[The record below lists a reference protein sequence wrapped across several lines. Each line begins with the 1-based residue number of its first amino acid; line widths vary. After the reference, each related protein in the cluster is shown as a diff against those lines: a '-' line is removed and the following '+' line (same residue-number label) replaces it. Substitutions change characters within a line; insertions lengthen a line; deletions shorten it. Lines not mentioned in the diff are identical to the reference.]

1 MSKSIV
7 RKLQLITLI
16 ACVSM
21 LVQAGL
27 SFASLPQP
35 GAAPSQD
42 TPQEVHLVSQKGF
55 QLAFMLQP
63 PQKAS
68 VAGADMAE
76 LMLFLADGN
85 GQPVHNAKVAF
96 TVVSP
101 GGATMESDARSEAG
115 RYASGVYS
123 PSAGTYVVKAE
134 VRIGKQ
140 MLSDWFTY
148 QVD

>member
-7 RKLQLITLI
+7 RKLQLIVLL
-16 ACVSM
+16 ASVSM
-21 LVQAGL
+21 LIQAGI
-27 SFASLPQP
+27 SFASLPRP
-35 GAAPSQD
+35 GVEPDQG
-42 TPQEVHLVSQKGF
+42 TPQEVHLVSQQGF

-63 PQKAS
+63 PRS

-85 GQPVHNAKVAF
+85 GKPVNNAKVAF

-101 GGATMESDARSEAG
+101 GGATMESDARNEAG

-134 VRIGKQ
+134 VRVGKQ
-140 MLSDWFTY
+140 VLSDWFTY
-148 QVD
+148 QLD

>member
-7 RKLQLITLI
+7 RKLQLITLL
-16 ACVSM
+16 ASVSM
-21 LVQAGL
+21 LIQAGI
-27 SFASLPQP
+27 SFASLPRA
-35 GAAPSQD
+35 GAGPDQG
-42 TPQEVHLVSQKGF
+42 TPQEVHLVSQQGF

-63 PQKAS
+63 PRS
-68 VAGADMAE
+68 VASADMAE

-85 GQPVHNAKVAF
+85 GKPVNNAKVAF

-101 GGATMESDARSEAG
+101 GGATMESDARNEAG

-134 VRIGKQ
+134 VRVGKQ
-140 MLSDWFTY
+140 VLSDWFTY
-148 QVD
+148 QLD

>member
-7 RKLQLITLI
+7 RKLQIIALI

-21 LVQAGL
+21 LVQAGI
-27 SFASLPQP
+27 SFASLPQA
-35 GAAPSQD
+35 GVAQSQG

-63 PQKAS
+63 PQAMS

-85 GQPVHNAKVAF
+85 GKPVNNAKVAF

-101 GGATMESDARSEAG
+101 GGATMESSARNEAG
-115 RYASGVYS
+115 RYASGIYS

-134 VRIGKQ
+134 VRVGKQ
-140 MLSDWFTY
+140 LLSDWFTY

>member
-1 MSKSIV
+1 MSKSLV
-7 RKLQLITLI
+7 RKLQFISLI

-21 LVQAGL
+21 LIQAGI
-27 SFASLPQP
+27 SFASLPQS
-35 GAAPSQD
+35 GAELKQD
-42 TPQEVHLVSQKGF
+42 PPQEVHLVSQKGF

-63 PQKAS
+63 PQAAS

-85 GQPVHNAKVAF
+85 GKPVNNAKVAF

-101 GGATMESDARSEAG
+101 GGATMESDARNEAG

-134 VRIGKQ
+134 VRVGKQ
-140 MLSDWFTY
+140 VLSDWFTY

>member
-1 MSKSIV
+1 MSKKFV
-7 RKLQLITLI
+7 RKLQLITLL

-27 SFASLPQP
+27 SFASLPSAGSALNQS
-35 GAAPSQD
+35 A
-42 TPQEVHLVSQKGF
+42 PQEVHLVTQKGF
-55 QLAFMLQP
+55 QLAFMLQQP
-63 PQKAS
+63 TE
-68 VAGADMAE
+68 VAATGQEMSE
-76 LMLFLADGN
+76 LMLFLADSN
-85 GQPVHNAKVAF
+85 GKAVNNAKVAF

-101 GGATMESDARSEAG
+101 GGATMESSARNEAG

-134 VRIGKQ
+134 VKVGKQ
-140 MLSDWFTY
+140 VLADWFTF